1 MSVNDAMNNLNR
13 KSARA
18 LNVYAESLRAE
29 IYGTLERN
37 RVGRGIQ
44 WPGNPNPSSAPGDP
58 PARQS
63 GRLMESIAVTKRATP
78 NDLRSEVGP
87 RPQSFTNQPP
97 YPVFLEFGLQEFGTR
112 RMAPRPFMRP
122 SISALLKKV
131 RNIRIF

>member
-44 WPGNPNPSSAPGDP
+44 WPGNPNPSSLPGDP
-58 PARQS
+58 PARQT

-78 NDLRSEVGP
+78 QELISEVGP
-87 RPQSFTNQPP
+87 RPQSFTKQPP
-97 YPVFLEFGLQEFGTR
+97 YPVFLEFGTR
-112 RMAPRPFMRP
+112 FIEPRPFMRP
-122 SISALLKKV
+122 SISAILKKV

>member
-37 RVGRGIQ
+37 KEGRGIR
-44 WPGNPNPSSAPGDP
+44 WPGNKRTSSAPGDP
-58 PARQS
+58 PARQT

-78 NDLRSEVGP
+78 QDLRSEVGP
-87 RPQSFTNQPP
+87 RPQQFTNQPP
-97 YPVFLEFGLQEFGTR
+97 YPVFLEFGTR

-131 RNIRIF
+131 RNIRIS